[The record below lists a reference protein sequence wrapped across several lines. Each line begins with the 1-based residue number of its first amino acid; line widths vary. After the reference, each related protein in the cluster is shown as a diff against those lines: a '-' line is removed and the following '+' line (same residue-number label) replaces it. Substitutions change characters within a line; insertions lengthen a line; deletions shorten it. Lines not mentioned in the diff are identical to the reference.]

1 MPAKRQKESFQL
13 FSQYATVTNV
23 AIKDN
28 FSYVN
33 TRTIQTEPF
42 QIPMNEKE
50 RRRRRKVKKKKE
62 KKSLG
67 KQNSLQEDP
76 SPILTR
82 HRRDI

>member
-50 RRRRRKVKKKKE
+50 RRRRRKVKKKM
-62 KKSLG
+62 KKKLM
-67 KQNSLQEDP
+67 NE
-76 SPILTR
+76 
-82 HRRDI
+82 